1 MPAEGLAHPTDRTRG
16 PGLIAQHVDHP
27 TGGYSPSP
35 PTSVPPGATD
45 QAAQTRSVASGVVS
59 DAGVA
64 RQRRL
69 AEELAESG
77 LVLDGD
83 DALRALLLEEID
95 HAMRPEVHERRV
107 VSSGTIVQP
116 RSDPATWSSATQLDI
131 LHGSA
136 DQQPLPDARRFAD
149 GLSSWLLRRTDG
161 TTEWMVFNRPA
172 GSERDLVVL
181 AAALDATIV
190 QRHPAGA
197 VRVVGSFGVLRW
209 NGFDW
214 HREAPART
222 WIDAVT
228 TPLASGD
235 AAVIEDMLKFAI
247 HDLGSLRIGA
257 LLIYRPVGD
266 PGPAVEERLPTP
278 PPLRIR
284 TPAHLAPLRHA
295 LAQVDGAA
303 VFDADGVLR
312 QLGVRLVPSDHAE
325 KTVEP
330 LRGTRHTSARRYSH
344 DDPLA
349 TIIAV
354 SDDGPV
360 SVFRNGS
367 ILANS
372 HGD

>member
-1 MPAEGLAHPTDRTRG
+1 M
-16 PGLIAQHVDHP
+16 
-27 TGGYSPSP
+27 
-35 PTSVPPGATD
+35 
-45 QAAQTRSVASGVVS
+45 S
-59 DAGVA
+59 DAGIA

-69 AEELAESG
+69 AEELEESG
-77 LVLDGD
+77 LVVEGTDTF
-83 DALRALLLEEID
+83 RALLLDEID
-95 HAMRPEVHERRV
+95 RAVRPEVHERRV
-107 VSSGTIVQP
+107 VSSGAILEP
-116 RSDPATWSSATQLDI
+116 RSDPTTWEPGTQLDI
-131 LHGSA
+131 LRGSA
-136 DQQPLPDARRFAD
+136 DRLALSDARRFAD

-181 AAALDATIV
+181 AGVLDATIV
-190 QRHPAGA
+190 QRHPAGS
-197 VRVVGSFGVLRW
+197 VRVVGRFGVLRW
-209 NGFDW
+209 NGFSW
-214 HREAPART
+214 HHEPPAKT

-228 TPLASGD
+228 SPLAVGD
-235 AAVIEDMLKFAI
+235 AAVIEHLLEFAI

-257 LLIYRPVGD
+257 LLIYRPHED
-266 PGPAVEERLPTP
+266 PGPAVEERLPIP
-278 PPLRIR
+278 PPLRID

-312 QLGVRLVPSDHAE
+312 QIGVRLVPSNHAE
-325 KTVEP
+325 ATVEP

-360 SVFRNGS
+360 SVFRAGA